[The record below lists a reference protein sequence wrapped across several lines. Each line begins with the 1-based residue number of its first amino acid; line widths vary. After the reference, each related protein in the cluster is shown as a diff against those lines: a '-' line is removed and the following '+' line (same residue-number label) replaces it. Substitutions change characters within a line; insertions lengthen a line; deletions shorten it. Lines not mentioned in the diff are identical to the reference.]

1 MLTKL
6 HGSLKRRFTYP
17 FILLRQL
24 VITDFKLRYQSSIL
38 GYLWSLLRPL
48 MIFLI
53 MYIVFLKFLRF
64 DYGVPHSTVYLLAGL
79 VFWYYFNEVT
89 NNGVGAIVG
98 KGDLLRKL
106 NFPKYV
112 IVLAGSFSALIN
124 LALNMVVIAVFMMVD
139 GVEVTSRMLLAIPL
153 VIEMFVLSLAVGFI
167 LSALFVKLRDVSY
180 IWEVLLQGM
189 FYATPIF
196 YPLGVVPEKFAKIL
210 MLNPMAQIIQD
221 LRHVMVT
228 PKTPTIASI
237 WGTPYI
243 RLVPI
248 GITVVL
254 AVISVYYFR
263 KRSKYFAEEI

>member
-1 MLTKL
+1 MRQTVPAQDTKAMFTKL
-6 HGSLKRRFTYP
+6 HGSIKQRFTYP

-139 GVEVTSRMLLAIPL
+139 GVEVTSRMFFAVPL
-153 VIEMFVLSLAVGFI
+153 IIEMFVLSLAVGFI
-167 LSALFVKLRDVSY
+167 LSALFVKLRDV
-180 IWEVLLQGM
+180 
-189 FYATPIF
+189 
-196 YPLGVVPEKFAKIL
+196 
-210 MLNPMAQIIQD
+210 
-221 LRHVMVT
+221 
-228 PKTPTIASI
+228 
-237 WGTPYI
+237 
-243 RLVPI
+243 
-248 GITVVL
+248 
-254 AVISVYYFR
+254 
-263 KRSKYFAEEI
+263 